1 MSLLVVTPLRLTVM
15 TGNTGDVATDRA
27 RVETL
32 RRSLGTNLAMYRM
45 AAGVSQPDLGR
56 AIGRSRSMISR
67 IEHGTRT
74 LPETLWKIADEVCR
88 AQGALIAEHYT
99 LSQAEGDYRA
109 QCRAHH
115 RQVQQ
120 SQAQA
125 QVDARRGASPVSS
138 LRDGSSGGDV
148 WSTMTGVDGELAK
161 ELMAVVTKLVR
172 SIGRRETMRLLGC
185 LLAAIGSSGLDTE
198 EYTRLAQALV

>member
-1 MSLLVVTPLRLTVM
+1 M

-74 LPETLWKIADEVCR
+74 LPETL
-88 AQGALIAEHYT
+88 
-99 LSQAEGDYRA
+99 
-109 QCRAHH
+109 
-115 RQVQQ
+115 
-120 SQAQA
+120 
-125 QVDARRGASPVSS
+125 
-138 LRDGSSGGDV
+138 
-148 WSTMTGVDGELAK
+148 
-161 ELMAVVTKLVR
+161 
-172 SIGRRETMRLLGC
+172 
-185 LLAAIGSSGLDTE
+185 
-198 EYTRLAQALV
+198 